1 MGEVAVAALDIVAA
15 RALTE
20 KISKAYGNLASLVV
34 EAVNGRI
41 WDAFGRKDF
50 AEYCQEEL
58 GSNLAKY
65 TVDQRYEIADALRFH
80 GLSQRKIA
88 GVLGVSQTTVA
99 KDEHK
104 GENKDSPGK
113 VPSPRKPG
121 PKPRDP
127 IRHLADL
134 IESPTPDMPLDKIIG
149 ELERLLE
156 QAREKVPHSPQ
167 SR

>member
-41 WDAFGRKDF
+41 WEAFGRKNF

-58 GSNLAKY
+58 SSHLAKY
-65 TVDQRYEIADALRFH
+65 TVDQRREIGDALRFH

-104 GENKDSPGK
+104 SENKDSVK
-113 VPSPRKPG
+113 RLPSPRKPG

-127 IRHLADL
+127 IRYLADL
-134 IESPTPDMPLDKIIG
+134 IESPTPDMPLDEIIG
-149 ELERLLE
+149 ELETLLE
-156 QAREKVPHSPQ
+156 LARNKLTKV
-167 SR
+167 

>member
-20 KISKAYGNLASLVV
+20 KITKAFVNVADLMV

-41 WDAFGRKDF
+41 WEAFGRKDF

-58 GSNLAKY
+58 SSNLAKY
-65 TVDQRYEIADALRFH
+65 TVDQRREIADALRFH

-88 GVLGVSQTTVA
+88 GVLGVSQTTIA

-104 GENKDSPGK
+104 SENKDSPKG

-134 IESPTPDMPLDKIIG
+134 IDSPTPDMPLNKIID
-149 ELERLLE
+149 ELETLLE
-156 QAREKVPHSPQ
+156 QARKNLSKP
-167 SR
+167 